1 MNLLSLLTGS
11 LASGTSLEA
20 LAGKTGISTAKL
32 IKFLPV
38 AVPVL
43 LKFLTKNASS
53 VAGAQALLSA
63 LGGHRETR
71 SMADQIAEADE
82 QDGAKIVKHI
92 LGDESASVV
101 SSLAKDSEMED
112 AEVEKALAN
121 IAPAM
126 MSGLSAATSSAS
138 KVDLSDGLDLSD
150 LMGMFGGTA
159 QAASKGSS
167 LLGGLLGGGKEAV
180 GGIGGILG
188 GLFGGKAQEKEEDDG
203 SALLGILTSLIK

>member
-32 IKFLPV
+32 IKFLPA
-38 AVPVL
+38 AVLVL

-53 VAGAQALLSA
+53 VAGAQALLGA

-159 QAASKGSS
+159 QAAKGSS

-188 GLFGGKAQEKEEDDG
+188 GLFGGKPQEKEEDDG